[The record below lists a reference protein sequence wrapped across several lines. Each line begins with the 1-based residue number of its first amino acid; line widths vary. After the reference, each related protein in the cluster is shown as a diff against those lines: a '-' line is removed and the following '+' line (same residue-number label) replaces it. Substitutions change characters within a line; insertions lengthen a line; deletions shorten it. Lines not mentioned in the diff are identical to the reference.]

1 MVFKGF
7 YLHKKYCFKWVSIDF
22 ISLFY
27 VYDLVFED
35 FVFWYGHMDLPTC
48 QNIGKEIVWGH
59 EMMGCMLL
67 LMLLTCAQGKSQYQC
82 KWIKNCEIVITF
94 NEKRNI
100 NQILKIITHDIMI
113 PLQNFIL
120 LNQQVQNMSLPTIYM
135 SYTKFHL
142 DQLQT
147 IYGCLQ

>member
-1 MVFKGF
+1 
-7 YLHKKYCFKWVSIDF
+7 
-22 ISLFY
+22 
-27 VYDLVFED
+27 
-35 FVFWYGHMDLPTC
+35 
-48 QNIGKEIVWGH
+48 
-59 EMMGCMLL
+59 
-67 LMLLTCAQGKSQYQC
+67 
-82 KWIKNCEIVITF
+82 
-94 NEKRNI
+94 
-100 NQILKIITHDIMI
+100 MI

>member
-1 MVFKGF
+1 
-7 YLHKKYCFKWVSIDF
+7 
-22 ISLFY
+22 
-27 VYDLVFED
+27 
-35 FVFWYGHMDLPTC
+35 MDLPTC
-48 QNIGKEIVWGH
+48 QYIGKEIVWGH

-67 LMLLTCAQGKSQYQC
+67 LMPLTCVQGKSQYQC
-82 KWIKNCEIVITF
+82 KWTKTCEILIVF

-100 NQILKIITHDIMI
+100 SQILKIITHDIMI

-120 LNQQVQNMSLPTIYM
+120 LNQKVQNMSLPTIYT

-147 IYGCLQ
+147 IYGCFQ